1 VDQAI
6 AEADQA
12 VFDEAIAADQAV
24 FDAAVEADQ
33 ANVDQATVDADQA
46 TVDADQALFF
56 DEANADEALYYDEAN
71 ADQAVLYDQAV
82 AAQDNSASAPQQ
94 AQPLPA
100 WFYVLTVL
108 GSLLVVAGIVAVVVL
123 SQRPRQE
130 LI

>member
-33 ANVDQATVDADQA
+33 ANVDQATVDA
-46 TVDADQALFF
+46 ADQALFF

-82 AAQDNSASAPQQ
+82 AAQDNSASVPQQ

-130 LI
+130 LV